1 MKYSGDLTAF
11 TLAGSTVLDTFTNA
25 TFKTTVQ
32 VEEGKGGAAR
42 HSLAVPVKRSFEA
55 SAELMRD
62 VSGTR
67 QTTLTLSVANL
78 VADVIAKVRTV
89 TINVSNAN
97 QECSGRADGFM
108 TYQATGTKFT
118 GSATLQILDADTT
131 TLMETVNNATL
142 SSVNT
147 TLSLTVGGVTLV
159 LPVTLT
165 SAEYRIERD
174 GLILVNVE
182 FEQRGTPTTVT
193 GSTLFTSIMT
203 GATTCAIVATITTV
217 GTYTGSSIIE
227 SATFTLPETG
237 IVTESYT
244 FKGLGQLV
252 KS

>member
-1 MKYSGDLTAF
+1 MKYAGDLTAF
-11 TLAGSTVLDTFTNA
+11 SLAGSSVLDTFTNVKFSVTA
-25 TFKTTVQ
+25 ET
-32 VEEGKGGAAR
+32 EEGKGGAAR
-42 HSLAVPVKRSFEA
+42 HSLAVPVKRSFAA
-55 SAELMRD
+55 SADIMRD
-62 VSGTR
+62 SSGTR

-78 VADVIAKVRTV
+78 VADVIAKVRNLS
-89 TINVSNAN
+89 INVSNAN

-147 TLSLTVGGVTLV
+147 TLSVTVGGVTLV

-165 SAEYRIERD
+165 SAEYSTERD
-174 GLILVNVE
+174 GLLLVNVN

-193 GSTLFTSIMT
+193 GSTLFTSVMT
-203 GATTCAIVATITTV
+203 GTTLVAFVATITTI
-217 GTYTGSSIIE
+217 GTYTGSTLIE

-237 IVTESYT
+237 IVTEQYN
-244 FKGLGQLV
+244 FKGLGTLV